1 MLKKAIDKVLNSG
14 YNIRTGV
21 EVSNRDEYT
30 FDKAITNRVFH
41 NIGFL
46 DEALKEVVEP
56 TGLSYVIAGGAVRDG
71 LLGLEPKD
79 YDIFL
84 DLSPVAELED
94 EEREDFIALLNYNFH
109 DKVGLQFPNVFETP
123 WIVSEPAYKDMESN
137 FLVYEHAFRG
147 PNDDP
152 ARITENTYQL
162 IYRSNSPEIGTDPLG
177 FVIDKF
183 DWSLTKAYYKDG
195 KVFVGQQFVDAMKT
209 KRIESTDLDTSRR
222 IRSWYQRNFHHVAKA
237 FKVSIEPE
245 PPAASV
251 YDDPTKLG
259 PLTTRLD
266 PDVFLRGARG
276 VNERPAA
283 INDWPQVNDLGQ
295 RIEIVNNP
303 AAEIANEIQQLN
315 DAHRAEL
322 DRQFWN
328 DIQWRAVDN
337 NENQAQVAPAVPEV

>member
-46 DEALKEVVEP
+46 DETLKEVVEP
-56 TGLSYVIAGGAVRDG
+56 TGLSYVIAGGAVREG

-123 WIVSEPAYKDMESN
+123 WIVNNPAYKDMESN

-162 IYRSNSPEIGTDPLG
+162 IYRSNSPEIGTDPLD
-177 FVIDKF
+177 FVLDKF

-195 KVFVGQQFVDAMKT
+195 KVFVGQQFVDTMKT
-209 KRIESTDLDTSRR
+209 KRIESTDLETSRR
-222 IRSWYQRNFHHVAKA
+222 IRSWFNRHVSTVGLDFVLK
-237 FKVSIEPE
+237 IESE
-245 PPAASV
+245 PPV
-251 YDDPTKLG
+251 TGIYDIE
-259 PLTTRLD
+259 TRPSSTLANPRRWD

-276 VNERPAA
+276 ARFVADELP
-283 INDWPQVNDLGQ
+283 PLEGQ
-295 RIEIVNNP
+295 I
-303 AAEIANEIQQLN
+303 QLN
-315 DAHRAEL
+315 PDW
-322 DRQFWN
+322 RQRRVGVLEQ
-328 DIQWRAVDN
+328 IN
-337 NENQAQVAPAVPEV
+337 NENQAEVAPAVPEV